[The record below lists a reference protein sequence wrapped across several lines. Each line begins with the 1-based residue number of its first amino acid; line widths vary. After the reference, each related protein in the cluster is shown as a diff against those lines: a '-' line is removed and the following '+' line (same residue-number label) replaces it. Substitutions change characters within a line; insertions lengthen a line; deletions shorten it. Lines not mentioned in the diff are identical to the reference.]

1 MATSWSPDIAVPG
14 SRLAPLIRTGQ
25 SSDTYYL
32 EACIREPTVSQ
43 RRRSTRTQLPLS
55 RDRTSRSGMRR
66 MQLAFV
72 IVSSLVICGMLG
84 AAVVTISPE
93 DLFGSTDSPDDGDAE
108 NFEDPNQG
116 VIGEQQT
123 VVASQ
128 PDDVEE
134 TLLLANLLG
143 NSGRLGEAIPMYER
157 AIDLAPDDAGVRLAF
172 ARALADGGMSADAEL
187 QFVKALE
194 LDSNNQEAHYYLA
207 ELYRA
212 WTPPR
217 EAEAVVHYQRAA
229 EIDPTTLISERATT
243 QLASFGIASPTGS
256 PAPATPPPA

>member
-1 MATSWSPDIAVPG
+1 
-14 SRLAPLIRTGQ
+14 
-25 SSDTYYL
+25 
-32 EACIREPTVSQ
+32 
-43 RRRSTRTQLPLS
+43 
-55 RDRTSRSGMRR
+55 
-66 MQLAFV
+66 MQIAFV
-72 IVSSLVICGMLG
+72 IISSLVICGMLG

-93 DLFGSTDSPDDGDAE
+93 DLFGTTRSSDDDDSE

-116 VIGEQQT
+116 VIEEQQT
-123 VVASQ
+123 IVASR
-128 PDDVEE
+128 PDDLED

-143 NSGRLGEAIPMYER
+143 NSGRLGEAIPLYER
-157 AIDLAPDDAGVRLAF
+157 AIDLAPDDAGVRVAF

-217 EAEAVVHYQRAA
+217 EAEAIMHYQRAA
-229 EIDPTTLISERATT
+229 DIDPSTLISERATT
-243 QLASFGIASPTGS
+243 QLASLGVATPTGS
-256 PAPATPPPA
+256 PVPATQPPSQ